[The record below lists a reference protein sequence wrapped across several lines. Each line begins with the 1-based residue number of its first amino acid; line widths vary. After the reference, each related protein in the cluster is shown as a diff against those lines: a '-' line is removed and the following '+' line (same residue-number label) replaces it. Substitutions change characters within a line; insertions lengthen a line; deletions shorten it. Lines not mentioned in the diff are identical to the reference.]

1 MSRLHDSI
9 SRQQNEHPEGFFIV
23 AGDFNHTNLKTVLP
37 RFYKN
42 VDIKTRKDRTLDQ
55 VYTSISG
62 AYKAHPSPHLG
73 HSDHL
78 SLFLTPAYRPL
89 ICRSKPQYRSV
100 QCLTEEATLSLQDCF
115 DDTMW
120 ELFEHPHIEL
130 HTSSVL
136 SYISFCI
143 DNVTTRKQVKKFP
156 NQNPWFNATV
166 RALLQARDSA
176 LRAGDREDYRKA
188 RADLNRGIKTAK
200 TKYKEQIEANFR
212 ENNPRS
218 MWQGIWDIM
227 DYKPNPL

>member
-1 MSRLHDSI
+1 M
-9 SRQQNEHPEGFFIV
+9 
-23 AGDFNHTNLKTVLP
+23 
-37 RFYKN
+37 
-42 VDIKTRKDRTLDQ
+42 
-55 VYTSISG
+55 
-62 AYKAHPSPHLG
+62 
-73 HSDHL
+73 
-78 SLFLTPAYRPL
+78 
-89 ICRSKPQYRSV
+89 
-100 QCLTEEATLSLQDCF
+100 QDCF

-120 ELFEHPHIEL
+120 ELFEHPDIEL

-188 RADLNRGIKTAK
+188 IADLNRGIKTAK

-227 DYKPNPL
+227 DYKPRHNTPSMPDISLLNQLNTFFSRFEEDSSRQAEDRLPTPSEHDQPFTLQQHQVLRVEISQKRR